1 MNNKGEVMAWHKK
14 KNDTAFKVDGFIV
27 KLCEQ
32 FKKRTGKEITRE
44 RVVEICL
51 RIFLKKVEES
61 DVIEQILRDLEQE

>member
-1 MNNKGEVMAWHKK
+1 MTRHKK
-14 KNDTAFKVDGFIV
+14 KTDPAFKVDDFIV
-27 KLCEQ
+27 KLCAH
-32 FKKRTGKEITRE
+32 FKKRTGKKITRE